1 MLLCSF
7 ATIYFV
13 FYITRKTHESAK
25 SNINWEVSRNR
36 YVWPSWEKREWG
48 RGYLIHL
55 ALSHTYLR
63 LIHIFFSQEEK
74 KRKEITVVYVWWW
87 MSVKTTHAV
96 HGLDNKDR
104 IWNDGKMTRRDGS
117 QKNEILY
124 MGDLQPSHNQQ
135 KRHEPEPSNVCL
147 EAFLVASSVSISITQ
162 LEKRRK

>member
-1 MLLCSF
+1 MFVLLCSF

-36 YVWPSWEKREWG
+36 YVWPSWEKERG

-55 ALSHTYLR
+55 ALSHTYLK
-63 LIHIFFSQEEK
+63 LIHIFLPRRK
-74 KRKEITVVYVWWW
+74 KMKKKERNYCGVCWWW

-117 QKNEILY
+117 EKMKSYIRGIYNHHITGKTAWTRAKQ
-124 MGDLQPSHNQQ
+124 
-135 KRHEPEPSNVCL
+135 CL
-147 EAFLVASSVSISITQ
+147 FGSFW
-162 LEKRRK
+162 